1 MPAIGSARDHPSIA
15 GTPVAISHQKGMRR
29 MTIEF
34 HVIWREQVRAVS
46 AIRQQHGEEAAFDY
60 IVDEK
65 LMNFAE
71 AAEGRPEF
79 ARELPR
85 FVAPIHEVFPP
96 DTMRSGLQ
104 RLARY
109 LEKDKADAADML
121 REKQG
126 NPPREALDDGDGNG
140 DTDDDFEDAETL
152 ARRMQ
157 SLAAR
162 QRRFEFLRDL
172 LISERLGTA

>member
-1 MPAIGSARDHPSIA
+1 
-15 GTPVAISHQKGMRR
+15 
-29 MTIEF
+29 MTTEF
-34 HVIWREQVRAVS
+34 HMIWREQVRAVS

-85 FVAPIHEVFPP
+85 FVAAIRDVFLPH
-96 DTMRSGLQ
+96 TMRSGLQ

-140 DTDDDFEDAETL
+140 DTEDAETL

-162 QRRFEFLRDL
+162 QRCFEFLRDL

>member
-1 MPAIGSARDHPSIA
+1 MA
-15 GTPVAISHQKGMRR
+15 
-29 MTIEF
+29 IEF
-34 HVIWREQVRAVS
+34 HMIWRDQIRAVS
-46 AIRQQHGEEAAFDY
+46 AIRQRHGEEAAFDY

-71 AAEGRPEF
+71 AAEERPEF

-85 FVAPIHEVFPP
+85 FVAAIREIFST
-96 DTMRSGLQ
+96 DTMRFGLQ
-104 RLARY
+104 RLAHY
-109 LEKDKADAADML
+109 LEEDKVGTADML

-126 NPPREALDDGDGNG
+126 NPSREVVDDGDRNS

-157 SLAAR
+157 SLSTR
-162 QRRFEFLRDL
+162 QKRFEFLRDL

>member
-1 MPAIGSARDHPSIA
+1 MA
-15 GTPVAISHQKGMRR
+15 
-29 MTIEF
+29 IEF
-34 HVIWREQVRAVS
+34 HMIWRDQLQAVS
-46 AIRQQHGEEAAFDY
+46 GIRQRHGEEAAFDY

-85 FVAPIHEVFPP
+85 FVAAIRETFPAA
-96 DTMRSGLQ
+96 TVRSGLQ
-104 RLARY
+104 RVAHY
-109 LEKDKADAADML
+109 LKKDKACAAETL

-126 NPPREALDDGDGNG
+126 NHSRGVDDGDGNG

-152 ARRMQ
+152 ARRML
-157 SLAAR
+157 SLSAR
-162 QRRFEFLRDL
+162 QKRFEFLRGL
-172 LISERLGTA
+172 LLSEQLGTA

>member
-1 MPAIGSARDHPSIA
+1 
-15 GTPVAISHQKGMRR
+15 
-29 MTIEF
+29 MTVEF
-34 HVIWREQVRAVS
+34 HMIWRDQVRAVS

-60 IVDEK
+60 IVAER

-71 AAEGRPEF
+71 AAEERPAF

-85 FVAPIHEVFPP
+85 FVAAIREAFPP
-96 DTMRSGLQ
+96 DMMQSGLQ
-104 RLARY
+104 RVARY
-109 LEKDKADAADML
+109 LEEDKAGAADML

-126 NPPREALDDGDGNG
+126 NPPSEVDGGDRND
-140 DTDDDFEDAETL
+140 DTDDDFEDAEML
-152 ARRMQ
+152 ARRIQ
-157 SLAAR
+157 SLSAR

>member
-1 MPAIGSARDHPSIA
+1 
-15 GTPVAISHQKGMRR
+15 
-29 MTIEF
+29 MTVEF
-34 HVIWREQVRAVS
+34 HMIWRDQVGAVA

-60 IVDEK
+60 IVAEK

-71 AAEGRPEF
+71 AAEERPAF

-85 FVAPIHEVFPP
+85 FVAAIREAFPL
-96 DTMRSGLQ
+96 DTMQSGLQ
-104 RLARY
+104 RVARY
-109 LEKDKADAADML
+109 LEEDKAGAADML

-126 NPPREALDDGDGNG
+126 NPPSEVDGND
-140 DTDDDFEDAETL
+140 DTDDDFEDAEML
-152 ARRMQ
+152 ARRIQ
-157 SLAAR
+157 SLSAR

>member
-1 MPAIGSARDHPSIA
+1 MA
-15 GTPVAISHQKGMRR
+15 
-29 MTIEF
+29 IEF
-34 HVIWREQVRAVS
+34 HMIWRDQIRAVS
-46 AIRQQHGEEAAFDY
+46 AIRQRHGEEAAFDY

-85 FVAPIHEVFPP
+85 FVAAIREVFPP

-109 LEKDKADAADML
+109 LEEEKADAADML

-126 NPPREALDDGDGNG
+126 NPTREAVDDGDGNG
-140 DTDDDFEDAETL
+140 DTDDDLEDAETL

>member
-1 MPAIGSARDHPSIA
+1 MA
-15 GTPVAISHQKGMRR
+15 
-29 MTIEF
+29 IEF
-34 HVIWREQVRAVS
+34 HMIWRDQIRAVS
-46 AIRQQHGEEAAFDY
+46 AIRQRHGEEAAFDY
-60 IVDEK
+60 LVDEK

-85 FVAPIHEVFPP
+85 FVAAIREIFPP

-104 RLARY
+104 RLAHY
-109 LEKDKADAADML
+109 LEEDKARTAEML

-126 NPPREALDDGDGNG
+126 NPSREGVDDGNG

-152 ARRMQ
+152 ARRLQ
-157 SLAAR
+157 SLSAR
-162 QRRFEFLRDL
+162 QKRFEFLRDL
-172 LISERLGTA
+172 LLSERLGTA

>member
-1 MPAIGSARDHPSIA
+1 
-15 GTPVAISHQKGMRR
+15 
-29 MTIEF
+29 MTVEF
-34 HVIWREQVRAVS
+34 HMIWRDQVGAVS

-71 AAEGRPEF
+71 AAEERPAF

-85 FVAPIHEVFPP
+85 FVAAIREAFPP
-96 DTMRSGLQ
+96 DTMQSGLQ

-109 LEKDKADAADML
+109 LEEDKVAADML

-126 NPPREALDDGDGNG
+126 NPPSSLSDSGFRPTEGVKLP
-140 DTDDDFEDAETL
+140 DAEP
-152 ARRMQ
+152 
-157 SLAAR
+157 S
-162 QRRFEFLRDL
+162 
-172 LISERLGTA
+172 I

>member
-1 MPAIGSARDHPSIA
+1 MA
-15 GTPVAISHQKGMRR
+15 
-29 MTIEF
+29 IEF
-34 HVIWREQVRAVS
+34 HMIWRDQIRAVS
-46 AIRQQHGEEAAFDY
+46 AIRQRHGEEAAFDY

-85 FVAPIHEVFPP
+85 FVAAIREIFPP

-104 RLARY
+104 RLAHY
-109 LEKDKADAADML
+109 LEEDKARTAEML
-121 REKQG
+121 HEKQG
-126 NPPREALDDGDGNG
+126 NPSREGVDDGNG

-152 ARRMQ
+152 ARRLQ
-157 SLAAR
+157 SLSAR
-162 QRRFEFLRDL
+162 QKRFEFLRDL
-172 LISERLGTA
+172 LLSERLGTA

>member
-1 MPAIGSARDHPSIA
+1 MA
-15 GTPVAISHQKGMRR
+15 
-29 MTIEF
+29 IEF
-34 HVIWREQVRAVS
+34 HMIWRDQIRAVS
-46 AIRQQHGEEAAFDY
+46 AIRQRHGEEAAFDY

-71 AAEGRPEF
+71 AAERRPEF

-85 FVAPIHEVFPP
+85 FVAAIREIFPP

-104 RLARY
+104 RLAHY
-109 LEKDKADAADML
+109 LEEDKARTAEML

-126 NPPREALDDGDGNG
+126 NPSREGVDDGDGNG

-152 ARRMQ
+152 ARRLQ
-157 SLAAR
+157 SLSAR
-162 QRRFEFLRDL
+162 QKRFEFLRDL
-172 LISERLGTA
+172 LLSERLGTA

>member
-1 MPAIGSARDHPSIA
+1 MA
-15 GTPVAISHQKGMRR
+15 
-29 MTIEF
+29 IEF
-34 HVIWREQVRAVS
+34 HMIWRDQIQAVS
-46 AIRQQHGEEAAFDY
+46 AIQQRHGKDAAFDY

-85 FVAPIHEVFPP
+85 FVAAIREIFPA

-104 RLARY
+104 RVAHY
-109 LEKDKADAADML
+109 LEKDNALTAEML

-126 NPPREALDDGDGNG
+126 NPTREGVDDGDGNG

-152 ARRMQ
+152 TRRMQ
-157 SLAAR
+157 SLSAR
-162 QRRFEFLRDL
+162 QKRFEFLRDL
-172 LISERLGTA
+172 LLSERLGTA

>member
-1 MPAIGSARDHPSIA
+1 MS
-15 GTPVAISHQKGMRR
+15 V
-29 MTIEF
+29 EF
-34 HVIWREQVRAVS
+34 HMIWRDQVAAIL

-71 AAEGRPEF
+71 AAEERPAF

-85 FVAPIHEVFPP
+85 FVAAIRKAFAPN
-96 DTMRSGLQ
+96 TMQSGLQ

-109 LEKDKADAADML
+109 LEEDKAGAADML

-126 NPPREALDDGDGNG
+126 NPTSDDGVENRDIDN
-140 DTDDDFEDAETL
+140 DFEDAEML
-152 ARRMQ
+152 ASRIR
-157 SLAAR
+157 SLSER

-172 LISERLGTA
+172 LLSERLGTA

>member
-1 MPAIGSARDHPSIA
+1 
-15 GTPVAISHQKGMRR
+15 
-29 MTIEF
+29 MTVEF
-34 HVIWREQVRAVS
+34 HMIWRDQVGAVS

-71 AAEGRPEF
+71 AAEERPAF

-85 FVAPIHEVFPP
+85 FVAAIREAFPP
-96 DTMRSGLQ
+96 ETMQSGLQ

-109 LEKDKADAADML
+109 LEEDKVGAADML

-126 NPPREALDDGDGNG
+126 NPPSEVDGGGGNG
-140 DTDDDFEDAETL
+140 DTDDDFEDAEML
-152 ARRMQ
+152 ARRIQ
-157 SLAAR
+157 SLSAR

-172 LISERLGTA
+172 LMSGRLGTA

>member
-1 MPAIGSARDHPSIA
+1 MA
-15 GTPVAISHQKGMRR
+15 
-29 MTIEF
+29 IEF
-34 HVIWREQVRAVS
+34 HMIWRDQIRAVS
-46 AIRQQHGEEAAFDY
+46 AIRQRHGEEAAFDY

-85 FVAPIHEVFPP
+85 FVAAIREIFPP
-96 DTMRSGLQ
+96 DRMRSGLQ
-104 RLARY
+104 RLAHY
-109 LEKDKADAADML
+109 LEEDKARTAEML

-126 NPPREALDDGDGNG
+126 NPSREGVDDGDGNG

-152 ARRMQ
+152 ARRLQ
-157 SLAAR
+157 SLSAR
-162 QRRFEFLRDL
+162 QKRFEFLRDL
-172 LISERLGTA
+172 LLSERLGTA

>member
-1 MPAIGSARDHPSIA
+1 MA
-15 GTPVAISHQKGMRR
+15 
-29 MTIEF
+29 IEF
-34 HVIWREQVRAVS
+34 HMIWRDQLQAVS
-46 AIRQQHGEEAAFDY
+46 AIRQRHGEEAAFDY

-85 FVAPIHEVFPP
+85 FVAAIRETFPAA
-96 DTMRSGLQ
+96 TMRCGLQ
-104 RLARY
+104 RLAHY
-109 LEKDKADAADML
+109 LEKDKASTAEML

-126 NPPREALDDGDGNG
+126 NPSREGVDDGDGDG

-152 ARRMQ
+152 ARRML
-157 SLAAR
+157 SLSAR
-162 QRRFEFLRDL
+162 QKSFEFLRGL
-172 LISERLGTA
+172 LLSEQLGTA

>member
-1 MPAIGSARDHPSIA
+1 M
-15 GTPVAISHQKGMRR
+15 V
-29 MTIEF
+29 IEF
-34 HVIWREQVRAVS
+34 HMIWRDQIRAVS
-46 AIRQQHGEEAAFDY
+46 AIRQRHGEEAAFDY

-85 FVAPIHEVFPP
+85 FVAAIREIFP

-104 RLARY
+104 RLAHY
-109 LEKDKADAADML
+109 LEEDKACTAEML

-126 NPPREALDDGDGNG
+126 NPSREGVDDGDGNG
-140 DTDDDFEDAETL
+140 DADDDFEDAETL
-152 ARRMQ
+152 ARQMQ
-157 SLAAR
+157 SLSAR
-162 QRRFEFLRDL
+162 QKRFEFLRDL
-172 LISERLGTA
+172 LLSERLGTA

>member
-1 MPAIGSARDHPSIA
+1 MA
-15 GTPVAISHQKGMRR
+15 
-29 MTIEF
+29 IEF
-34 HVIWREQVRAVS
+34 HMIWRDQIRAVS
-46 AIRQQHGEEAAFDY
+46 AIRQRHGEEAAFDY

-85 FVAPIHEVFPP
+85 FVAAIREIFLP

-104 RLARY
+104 RLAHY
-109 LEKDKADAADML
+109 LEEDEVRTAEML
-121 REKQG
+121 RENQN
-126 NPPREALDDGDGNG
+126 NPSREGVDDGDENG
-140 DTDDDFEDAETL
+140 DTDDDFEDVETL

-157 SLAAR
+157 SLSAR
-162 QRRFEFLRDL
+162 QKRFEFLRDL
-172 LISERLGTA
+172 LLSERLGTA

>member
-1 MPAIGSARDHPSIA
+1 
-15 GTPVAISHQKGMRR
+15 
-29 MTIEF
+29 MTVEF
-34 HVIWREQVRAVS
+34 HMIWRDQVGAVS

-85 FVAPIHEVFPP
+85 FVAAIHEIFPP

-104 RLARY
+104 RVAHY
-109 LEKDKADAADML
+109 LEEDKAHTAEML

-126 NPPREALDDGDGNG
+126 TPSREGVDDGDGNG
-140 DTDDDFEDAETL
+140 DTDDDFEGAETL
-152 ARRMQ
+152 ARRLQ
-157 SLAAR
+157 SLSAR
-162 QRRFEFLRDL
+162 QKRFEFLRDL
-172 LISERLGTA
+172 LLSERLGTA

>member
-1 MPAIGSARDHPSIA
+1 
-15 GTPVAISHQKGMRR
+15 
-29 MTIEF
+29 MTVEF
-34 HVIWREQVRAVS
+34 HMIWRDQVGAVS

-71 AAEGRPEF
+71 AAEERPAF

-85 FVAPIHEVFPP
+85 FVAAIREAFPP
-96 DTMRSGLQ
+96 DTMQSGLQ

-109 LEKDKADAADML
+109 LEEDKVGAADML

-126 NPPREALDDGDGNG
+126 NPPSEVDGGGGNG
-140 DTDDDFEDAETL
+140 DTDDDFEDAEML
-152 ARRMQ
+152 ARRIQ
-157 SLAAR
+157 SLSAR

-172 LISERLGTA
+172 LISERLGTV

>member
-1 MPAIGSARDHPSIA
+1 
-15 GTPVAISHQKGMRR
+15 
-29 MTIEF
+29 MTVEF
-34 HVIWREQVRAVS
+34 HMIWRDQVGAVS

-65 LMNFAE
+65 LLNFAE
-71 AAEGRPEF
+71 AAEERPAF

-85 FVAPIHEVFPP
+85 FVAAIRKAFPP
-96 DTMRSGLQ
+96 DTMQSGLQ

-109 LEKDKADAADML
+109 LEEDKASAADML

-126 NPPREALDDGDGNG
+126 NPPGEVDGGDGNG
-140 DTDDDFEDAETL
+140 DTDDDFEDAEML
-152 ARRMQ
+152 ARRIQ
-157 SLAAR
+157 SLSAR